1 MKTTTSIRETALRLL
16 ARRDH
21 AFNELRT
28 KLAQRGYPSAEI
40 QTILKQLQQENLLN
54 ESRYIV
60 NFIRS
65 RLYKGFG
72 PLKICAELGRHGID
86 QHRVSQHE
94 EWQSIDWYENA
105 LLVRK
110 KRFGSALPT
119 TIKERLRQIRFL
131 LQRGFTQEQVRA
143 ALGEI

>member
-1 MKTTTSIRETALRLL
+1 MNSIRESALRLL

-21 AFNELRT
+21 AFNELYN
-28 KLAQRGYPSAEI
+28 KLALRGFPSEEI
-40 QTILKQLQQENLLN
+40 TTTLKLLQQENLLN
-54 ESRYIV
+54 ESRYIA

-65 RLYKGFG
+65 RCYKGFG

-86 QHRVSQHE
+86 QHRVRTHE
-94 EWQSIDWYENA
+94 EWQGIDWHENA

-119 TIKERLRQIRFL
+119 VIKERVKQMRFL
-131 LQRGFTQEQVRA
+131 LQRGFTQEQVRVV
-143 ALGEI
+143 LGEI